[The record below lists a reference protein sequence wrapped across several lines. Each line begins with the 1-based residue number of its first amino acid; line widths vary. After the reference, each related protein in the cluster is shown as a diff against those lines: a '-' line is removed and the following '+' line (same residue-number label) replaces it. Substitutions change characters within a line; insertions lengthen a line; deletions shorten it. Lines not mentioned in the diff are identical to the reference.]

1 MESTYIPDWQI
12 LPEINKPEINKPV
25 IEQIWIAGTF

>member
-12 LPEINKPEINKPV
+12 LPEINKPV